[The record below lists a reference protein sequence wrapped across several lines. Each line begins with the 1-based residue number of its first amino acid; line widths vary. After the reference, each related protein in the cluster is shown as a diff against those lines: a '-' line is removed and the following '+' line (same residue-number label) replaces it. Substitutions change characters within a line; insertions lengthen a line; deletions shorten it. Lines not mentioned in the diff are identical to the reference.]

1 MLIPHSLEL
10 SRELI
15 QSIKSLHKCLK
26 PTVCLPSSNSQRM
39 CSPRGVL
46 NLPPVHIPPR
56 QVLNLIRR
64 EIRADLFEEARQT
77 CSLDS

>member
-1 MLIPHSLEL
+1 MPIPHGLEL
-10 SRELI
+10 SRELV
-15 QSIKSLHKCLK
+15 QSIGSLHKMHEAHH
-26 PTVCLPSSNSQRM
+26 LPSPDSQRM
-39 CSPRGVL
+39 RSPRGVL

-64 EIRADLFEEARQT
+64 EIRADLFEEGRQT